1 MKIDIYCDET
11 LPDLFTSSNQLDKN
25 LLIGSLWIESELRED
40 IKQKIKDLRSKHNV
54 WGEIKWSKVS
64 KSKESFYLEL
74 VDLFFSYKDR
84 VRFRC
89 IAVNPNEIIWAY
101 HNDDKELGFYKFYYF
116 VLDKWIRDFNEYSI
130 FCDAKVN
137 RDLSRLNKLHE
148 ILITSNRL
156 SYIDRVQALPS
167 KEVVLIQLTDLLLG
181 AASSKLNSIKHTN
194 MAKNNIINKI
204 EQNLG
209 RKIKPTYLDEKKFN
223 LFNSTFAHSKS

>member
-223 LFNSTFAHSKS
+223 Y

>member
-223 LFNSTFAHSKS
+223 LFTD

>member
-148 ILITSNRL
+148 ILITSN
-156 SYIDRVQALPS
+156 
-167 KEVVLIQLTDLLLG
+167 
-181 AASSKLNSIKHTN
+181 
-194 MAKNNIINKI
+194 IIEN
-204 EQNLG
+204 Q
-209 RKIKPTYLDEKKFN
+209 
-223 LFNSTFAHSKS
+223 